1 VREGDSRA
9 VTPVTPPRARRT
21 VRLAAMRQIL
31 PTIVVIGFMG
41 AGKTSVGRLVARAL
55 GREFVDTD
63 LMIERTSRMTIAELF
78 QREGELSFR
87 RREMAAIDRAIS
99 APGRVVAVGGG
110 AVLSAEN
117 RTALKQAGLLVYLR
131 ATPETLAGRL
141 TGVTDR
147 PLLGDTADRAGRI
160 RDLLVARGP
169 IYETAGDVAIDTDRH
184 NVEQVAVEVMEWYR
198 RRVGA
203 MAGR

>member
-1 VREGDSRA
+1 MSATAAAAAAQERNTSSRNRRMSCLLGRCGGTGPMVAARRRRDCQPPDAHA
-9 VTPVTPPRARRT
+9 VAPPTTPARLRTPRA
-21 VRLAAMRQIL
+21 VRLAGMRQIQ

-55 GREFVDTD
+55 GREFIDTD
-63 LMIERTSRMTIAELF
+63 LMIER
-78 QREGELSFR
+78 
-87 RREMAAIDRAIS
+87 
-99 APGRVVAVGGG
+99 
-110 AVLSAEN
+110 
-117 RTALKQAGLLVYLR
+117 
-131 ATPETLAGRL
+131 ATPMTLAGRL

-147 PLLGDTADRAGRI
+147 PLLKDASDRAGHI

-184 NVEQVAVEVMEWYR
+184 NVEQVAVEVMDWYR